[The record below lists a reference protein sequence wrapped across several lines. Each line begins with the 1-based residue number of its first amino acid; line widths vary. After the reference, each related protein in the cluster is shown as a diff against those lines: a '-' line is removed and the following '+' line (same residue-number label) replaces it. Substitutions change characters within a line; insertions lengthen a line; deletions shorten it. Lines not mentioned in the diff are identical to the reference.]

1 MSPRMKTKDLQEK
14 ISRNMKNWQKIEDA
28 SVESTQTIME
38 KTKNPIIK
46 LVMEIIQ
53 RDSGTHR
60 RVQQLIVDSIE
71 KEALS
76 LSPDEMSEVWDLI
89 ENHLLIERRMVGLV
103 EETLEDLKGKKMV
116 VQEYLVDYLLADE
129 KKHDQ
134 LLDNFEKIKKGMYP
148 YGGH

>member
-1 MSPRMKTKDLQEK
+1 
-14 ISRNMKNWQKIEDA
+14 
-28 SVESTQTIME
+28 
-38 KTKNPIIK
+38 
-46 LVMEIIQ
+46 MEIIQ